1 MVTVVVAEVE
11 HSVITAFVTAVVEH
25 NSPTALAVVWMELVA
40 TAAVVVTAAIV
51 LAAAVAAL
59 SDPYMVVAVALAVIA
74 AEEKTP

>member
-25 NSPTALAVVWMELVA
+25 NSPTALAVVWVELVA
-40 TAAVVVTAAIV
+40 TAAIV